1 MTART
6 PLYYNGSQL
15 QEMKSTDISSLQSLA
30 VYYYAQNPSRTLSVV
45 GSGGSLSSIN
55 DTRLQAGA
63 ALTASGSY
71 PPESS
76 TAEPSVVTT
85 SYQRISQSAASV
97 STTTDTGKTFPVYW
111 NGTQVQAM
119 TEQDFLDTFVYPAVN
134 LLTSGSTTSDQAGTY
149 FIATS
154 TSVAGATLVSST
166 PVFSVTR
173 ADTSLYT
180 ASGIAET
187 LDQPQTVTN
196 YYLHIID
203 GVLTAPNNPPIYIDA
218 SNNLKQYSTAEIGT
232 LMAEFVRDQVVNSS
246 TGYQISYNIN
256 GGLGTARGS
265 AMVNTILTG
274 GSGNYQTRFVAAD
287 DYRAQEFPDGTPAT
301 ANTYTF
307 KIEKS

>member
-55 DTRLQAGA
+55 DTRLKAGA
-63 ALTASGSY
+63 ASTASGSF
-71 PPESS
+71 PSEAT

-166 PVFSVTR
+166 PVFSDTR
-173 ADTSLYT
+173 ANTSLYT
-180 ASGIAET
+180 ASGIPET

-274 GSGNYQTRFVAAD
+274 GSGNYQTRFVSAN